1 MPNKTKLEVSG
12 ILTSS
17 VSLSLVAKSCLTL
30 ATSWTTAHQTPLSMG
45 SSRQESWSR
54 LPFPSPGDLPNP
66 GIEPGSPPLQADSLP
81 TELRGK
87 PSVSLP
93 PPIQNPTPPY
103 RWRIVFKAQWQYHRG
118 FPGGSVVENQ
128 PANSGDAGSI
138 PGSGRSPGVEN
149 GNPLQYSCLE
159 NSTDGRAWQA
169 TVHGVSKESDMTEHE
184 LHIRIRETCV
194 WIWALLTQSFLVYSM
209 EVVVLPTSKDFC
221 GERMRSCL

>member
-1 MPNKTKLEVSG
+1 MDY
-12 ILTSS
+12 I
-17 VSLSLVAKSCLTL
+17 
-30 ATSWTTAHQTPLSMG
+30 AHQTPLSMG

-54 LPFPSPGDLPNP
+54 LPFPSPGDLSDP
-66 GIEPGSPPLQADSLP
+66 GIKPGSPPLQADSLP

-93 PPIQNPTPPY
+93 PPIQNPTSPY
-103 RWRIVFKAQWQYHRG
+103 GWRIVFKAQWQYPRG
-118 FPGGSVVENQ
+118 FPGGPVVENQ

-159 NSTDGRAWQA
+159 NSTDGGAWQA
-169 TVHGVSKESDMTEHE
+169 TVHGISKESDMTEHE

-194 WIWALLTQSFLVYSM
+194 
-209 EVVVLPTSKDFC
+209 
-221 GERMRSCL
+221 